1 MSAVTSLLQ
10 RGFMGKR
17 RKDPEPSLWAFDAM
31 ALRNAAKE
39 VAVMR
44 DYMQL
49 VPRWYEAAE
58 TAALLVEQLENL
70 AEMEAALADE
80 KPSLRLSRPGKS

>member
-1 MSAVTSLLQ
+1 
-10 RGFMGKR
+10 
-17 RKDPEPSLWAFDAM
+17 M

-49 VPRWYEAAE
+49 VPRWAEAAE
-58 TAALLVEQLENL
+58 TAVLLVE
-70 AEMEAALADE
+70 
-80 KPSLRLSRPGKS
+80 